1 MLASGMVV
9 LSESWEFYF
18 TGCAMEAWVGIEAL
32 RHLVIHVHTAEELD
46 ALSPTLPIFPPT
58 HAPTISVITKYSIL
72 DMEWVRAKLIN

>member
-1 MLASGMVV
+1 
-9 LSESWEFYF
+9 
-18 TGCAMEAWVGIEAL
+18 MEAWVGIEAL

-72 DMEWVRAKLIN
+72 DME